1 MDRKSLRNTIS
12 IIKNKNMKLKTGVS
26 LFIVLICLLVTGCS
40 QVEPQDKNI
49 ELIQD
54 FLEYEL
60 NAPNEEAT
68 QAINA
73 LDKWV
78 EEQKEGGQY
87 PLDGEYNIYLK
98 DTYEPYFTDSGYN
111 KFVMT
116 GQASLFHEAAN
127 KYDYQTT
134 VTKIEVEQNKVT
146 PTNYNFT
153 AYIDYEKK
161 GNEKINVE
169 ITGVAIMRDDG
180 IEQLTYL
187 GDKEMLITLTR
198 GEANE

>member
-1 MDRKSLRNTIS
+1 MHYKSLRNYIS
-12 IIKNKNMKLKTGVS
+12 IIRKKNIKLKTGVA
-26 LFIVLICLLVTGCS
+26 LFIVLTCLLVTGCS
-40 QVEPQDKNI
+40 QVEPQDKNKV
-49 ELIQD
+49 LIQD
-54 FLEYEL
+54 FLKYEL
-60 NAPNEEAT
+60 NAPNEEAIR
-68 QAINA
+68 AISA

-78 EEQKEGGQY
+78 EDQKEGGQY

-98 DTYEPYFTDSGYN
+98 DTYEPYFTDSGYD

-116 GQASLFHEAAN
+116 AQALLFHEAAN

-161 GNEKINVE
+161 GNEKIKVE
-169 ITGVAIMRDDG
+169 ITGIAIMRDEG
-180 IEQLTYL
+180 IEKLTYL
-187 GDKEMLITLTR
+187 GDKEMLITLTK
-198 GEANE
+198 GD